1 MLLLPATLTSR
12 EARVTL
18 RMLQQTLQSEGSET
32 PVVVDAGPLQQ
43 LDSAALAVLLEIE
56 RLAVAWGRA
65 FVVRGVP
72 AKLAALAKLYGV
84 DVLLLKPETG
94 VAATAAVGTGQRKP
108 AT

>member
-18 RMLQQTLQSEGSET
+18 RMLQQALQSEGSEG
-32 PVVVDAGPLQQ
+32 PVIVEAGSLQQ

-65 FVVRGVP
+65 FAVRGVP

-84 DVLLLKPETG
+84 DVLLLNPEG
-94 VAATAAVGTGQRKP
+94 AAATAAAAGADQRKP

>member
-18 RMLQQTLQSEGSET
+18 RMLTQALQSEGSEG
-32 PVVVDAGPLQQ
+32 PVIVEAASLQQ
-43 LDSAALAVLLEIE
+43 LDSSALAVLLEIE
-56 RLAVAWGRA
+56 RLARAWGRA
-65 FVVRGVP
+65 FSVRGVP

-84 DVLLLKPETG
+84 DVLLLKPDP
-94 VAATAAVGTGQRKP
+94 VPADDAADQRKP

>member
-18 RMLQQTLQSEGSET
+18 RMLTQALRSEGSEG
-32 PVVVDAGPLQQ
+32 PVIVEAAPLQQ
-43 LDSAALAVLLEIE
+43 LDSSALAVLLEIE
-56 RLAVAWGRA
+56 RLAIAWGRA
-65 FVVRGVP
+65 FVVRGAP

-84 DVLLLKPETG
+84 EQLLLRPE
-94 VAATAAVGTGQRKP
+94 AAAADQRRP

>member
-12 EARVTL
+12 EARATL
-18 RMLQQTLQSEGSET
+18 RMLQQVLQSEGSEG
-32 PVVVDAGPLQQ
+32 PVIVDAGALQQ
-43 LDSAALAVLLEIE
+43 LDSSALAVLLEIE

-65 FVVRGVP
+65 FAVRGVP

-84 DVLLLKPETG
+84 DVLLLKPESQPM
-94 VAATAAVGTGQRKP
+94 AAAAALDQRRP